1 MGNFKSNLNPEQEK
15 AFANRETVEQFLAR
29 GGTINK
35 VKKGASGKNKR
46 KSSKTK
52 KNKIDAQA
60 LLDAAVGT
68 ENEQQVI
75 NFLKS
80 QGIEVE

>member
-1 MGNFKSNLNPEQEK
+1 MSIIKT
-15 AFANRETVEQFLAR
+15 ETTEEFLAR
-29 GGTINK
+29 GGVIQK
-35 VKKGASGKNKR
+35 IEEGMSCKR
-46 KSSKTK
+46 KSPPK
-52 KNKIDAQA
+52 KKKQTINAQA

-68 ENEQQVI
+68 EREEEVI

>member
-1 MGNFKSNLNPEQEK
+1 MSISKT
-15 AFANRETVEQFLAR
+15 ETTEEFLAR
-29 GGTINK
+29 GGVIEK
-35 VKKGASGKNKR
+35 IKEGMSNKR
-46 KSSKTK
+46 KSPPKEK
-52 KNKIDAQA
+52 KQTINAQA

-68 ENEQQVI
+68 EREEEVV

>member
-1 MGNFKSNLNPEQEK
+1 MGVYKGNLNAKQEK
-15 AFANRETVEQFLAR
+15 AFENRETVEQFLAR
-29 GGTINK
+29 GGEIKK
-35 VKKGASGKNKR
+35 VDEGVSGKKKTR
-46 KSSKTK
+46 KPKS
-52 KNKIDAQA
+52 NKIDAQA

-68 ENEQQVI
+68 PKEAEVI